1 MNQIKSLIC
10 ETDLARADEHAD
22 VHARVV
28 RVGVGDVDHGQR
40 ARLVLVAEGGA
51 RVVELAAGPQ
61 EGPGIGRTSLNYA
74 PSIITN
80 VLRGKKTVQWVW

>member
-40 ARLVLVAEGGA
+40 ARLVLVAEGGT

-61 EGPGIGRTSLNYA
+61 EGPGNWEKFTLTFYPALIDVYQTEFQ
-74 PSIITN
+74 I
-80 VLRGKKTVQWVW
+80 K